1 MYDLLLKSAKL
12 VSGETCDIAIHNSKI
27 LEINENISKDNFKE
41 IIELKG
47 NKYVSAGWI
56 DLHTHSYT
64 GLELYSDNPDEIGLK
79 SGVTTVVDTGTAG
92 ALNIEDFYNLSK
104 QYKTNVYAFL
114 NISKTGIV
122 QQNELSDLNNI
133 DLELIKNSIEKY
145 TDFIIGLKARM
156 SKSVVGDN
164 GILPLK
170 LALEAKAKNN
180 YIPLMVHIGTKPPEI
195 EEILSLL
202 GKNDILTHCYHGKE
216 NGLFDKEG
224 APKKELLSALDRGLH
239 LDVGHGKESFS
250 FKVAE
255 LGKKAQIKPHSI
267 STDIYFRNRIN
278 GPVFNMATTLSKFLY
293 LGYSLE
299 ELIPL
304 VTINPAKAINL
315 TKKGRLE
322 KDMDADITIFTIADE
337 EIELVDSL
345 GTVVKGDKKVIPLA
359 VVLKGEYIDLEEV
372 QL

>member
-1 MYDLLLKSAKL
+1 MYDLLLKKAKL
-12 VSGETCDIAIHNSKI
+12 VSGEIYDIAIHNGTI
-27 LEINENISKDNFKE
+27 LDIDKNINTNDFKK
-41 IIELKG
+41 IIELKD
-47 NKYVSAGWI
+47 NQYVSAGWI

-64 GLELYSDNPDEIGLK
+64 GLKLYSDNPDEIGLK

-122 QQNELSDLNNI
+122 QQNELSDLSNI
-133 DLELIKNSIEKY
+133 DLKLIKSSIEKY
-145 TDFIIGLKARM
+145 PDFIIGLKARM

-170 LALEAKAKNN
+170 LALEAKDQNDHM
-180 YIPLMVHIGTKPPEI
+180 PLMVHIGTKPPQI
-195 EEILSLL
+195 EGILSLL
-202 GKNDILTHCYHGKE
+202 GEDDILTHCYHGKE

-224 APKKELLSALDRGLH
+224 IPKEELLKALDRGLH

-250 FKVAE
+250 FKVA
-255 LGKKAQIKPHSI
+255 GQGRSAKIYPHSI
-267 STDIYFRNRIN
+267 STDIYFRNRIH

-299 ELIPL
+299 EIIPL

-322 KDMDADITIFTIADE
+322 KDMDADITIFTLYDE

-345 GTVVKGDKKVIPLA
+345 GTVVKGNKKVMPLA
-359 VVLKGEYIDLEEV
+359 VVLNGEYIDLKEV
-372 QL
+372 EL